1 MAITLISLFFSL
13 VNFKNI
19 LSSYSLLDKKILIGI
34 GIVIFVFLMIGYLN
48 GFYKSHDTPMTNVDK
63 EQEKVVPPES
73 FLPNEE
79 SYLYVPDENGNVLLS
94 ENDSSTI
101 CAILG
106 FPCPLGMQYEGKLLD
121 TNNVLVKIKGSDK
134 YDVILNHTHICV
146 TNESKTTCKIR

>member
-1 MAITLISLFFSL
+1 MKKAIRKRNSRVPDLLSEIKEELNSFL
-13 VNFKNI
+13 VNQNLSFKDI
-19 LSSYSLLDKKILIGI
+19 PEFKKICL
-34 GIVIFVFLMIGYLN
+34 L
-48 GFYKSHDTPMTNVDK
+48 
-63 EQEKVVPPES
+63 
-73 FLPNEE
+73 NEE
-79 SYLYVPDENGNVLLS
+79 DCVPDENGNVLLS